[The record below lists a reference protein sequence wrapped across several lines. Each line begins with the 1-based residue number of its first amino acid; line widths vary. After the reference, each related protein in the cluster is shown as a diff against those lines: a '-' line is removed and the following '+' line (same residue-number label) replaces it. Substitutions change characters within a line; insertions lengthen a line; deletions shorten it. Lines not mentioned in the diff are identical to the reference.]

1 MNISPQLR
9 EALKYYYTTPTQRWK
24 FVYFMWKNGLSNRN
38 TDFSTLT
45 EQDII
50 EKYCKGSMKRY
61 NFLKEWENSE
71 EYTNLMNILLLD
83 KSNKELQEIYNVVL
97 EKAKQG
103 DDKAIK
109 TFLLLQEQL
118 KKSVKIKTKKSDRA
132 KQEETED
139 DDLIL
144 E

>member
-9 EALKYYYTTPTQRWK
+9 QALKPYYSIPSNRYK
-24 FVYFMWKNGLSNRN
+24 FVYFMWRNGLSNRN

-45 EQDII
+45 EEEII
-50 EKYCKGSMKRY
+50 EKYCKGSIRKY

-83 KSNKELQEIYNVVL
+83 KSNKELLEIYDVVL

-109 TFLLLQEQL
+109 TFLLLQEEL
-118 KKSVKIKTKKSDRA
+118 KKSVKHKKN
-132 KQEETED
+132 KPEKEEQED
-139 DDLIL
+139 DGLIL